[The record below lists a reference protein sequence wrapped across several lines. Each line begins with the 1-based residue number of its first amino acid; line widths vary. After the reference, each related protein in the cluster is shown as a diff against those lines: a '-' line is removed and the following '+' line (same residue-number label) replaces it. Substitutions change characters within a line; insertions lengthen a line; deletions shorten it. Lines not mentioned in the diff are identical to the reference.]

1 MKNFNFAQTHFAIV
15 VVGYAVDLP
24 LFVFSMKEQARPVVN
39 KTNSQRFVITLY
51 HWCRIVRLQL
61 V

>member
-51 HWCRIVRLQL
+51 H
-61 V
+61 